1 MGLPD
6 MEENSIFV
14 VEDDA
19 PVRNVLVE
27 ALQTTGYRAIGF
39 ADGASALASLAEGAP
54 ALILLDMRMPGMDG
68 FEFLSRLRAD
78 PQWDGL
84 PVVIVS
90 GLGEDL
96 LRAIDARAAEGLGVA
111 GIFAKP
117 FDMPTLLR
125 YVGGIITRDTAF
137 RSSSARARE
146 PLNG

>member
-1 MGLPD
+1 
-6 MEENSIFV
+6 MEANSVFV
-14 VEDDA
+14 VEDDG

-27 ALQTTGYRAIGF
+27 ALGATGYRAIGF
-39 ADGASALASLAEGAP
+39 ADGASALEHLAGAAP

-78 PQWDGL
+78 PRWDQL

-96 LRAIDARAAEGLGVA
+96 LRAVDAKAAEGLGVA

-117 FDMPTLLR
+117 FDMATLLR
-125 YVGGIITRDTAF
+125 YVGGIITRD
-137 RSSSARARE
+137 SAVPAAERPDA
-146 PLNG
+146 

>member
-1 MGLPD
+1 
-6 MEENSIFV
+6 MEANSVFV

-19 PVRNVLVE
+19 PVRGVLVE
-27 ALQTTGYRAIGF
+27 ALQSIGYRAVGF
-39 ADGASALASLAEGAP
+39 ADGASALERLADTVP
-54 ALILLDMRMPGMDG
+54 ALILLDMRMPRMDG

-78 PQWDGL
+78 SRWADL

-96 LRAIDARAAEGLGVA
+96 LRAIDAKAAEGLGVA

-125 YVGGIITRDTAF
+125 YVGGIIARDIVF
-137 RSSSARARE
+137 RSAGRPSA
-146 PLNG
+146 

>member
-1 MGLPD
+1 
-6 MEENSIFV
+6 MEANSVFV
-14 VEDDA
+14 VEDDG

-27 ALQTTGYRAIGF
+27 ALEATGYRAIGF
-39 ADGASALASLAEGAP
+39 ADGASALERLADTAP
-54 ALILLDMRMPGMDG
+54 ALILLDMRMPRMDG

-78 PQWDGL
+78 LRWADL

-96 LRAIDARAAEGLGVA
+96 LRAIDAKAAEGLGVA

-125 YVGGIITRDTAF
+125 YVGGIIARDTVF
-137 RSSSARARE
+137 RSAGRPSV
-146 PLNG
+146 

>member
-1 MGLPD
+1 
-6 MEENSIFV
+6 MEANSVFV

-19 PVRNVLVE
+19 RVRGVLVE
-27 ALQTTGYRAIGF
+27 ALQSIGYRAVGF
-39 ADGASALASLAEGAP
+39 ADGASALERLADTAP
-54 ALILLDMRMPGMDG
+54 ALILLDMRMPRMDG

-78 PQWDGL
+78 PRWADL

-96 LRAIDARAAEGLGVA
+96 LRAIDAKAAEGLGVA

-125 YVGGIITRDTAF
+125 YVGGIIARDTVF
-137 RSSSARARE
+137 RSAGRPSV
-146 PLNG
+146 